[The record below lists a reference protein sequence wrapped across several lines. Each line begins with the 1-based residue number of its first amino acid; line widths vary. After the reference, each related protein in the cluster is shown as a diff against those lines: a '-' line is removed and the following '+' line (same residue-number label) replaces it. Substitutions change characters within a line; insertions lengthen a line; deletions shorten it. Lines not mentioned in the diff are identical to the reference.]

1 VFNEYAE
8 NARDFLDAFSIH
20 ESGDWPGNAPV
31 GILSAAFGP
40 PPCCRRL
47 SAAAWAR
54 GLSGASG

>member
-1 VFNEYAE
+1 MFNEYAE
-8 NARDFLDAFSIH
+8 NAQDFLDAFSIH

-31 GILSAAFGP
+31 GILSAACGP
-40 PPCCRRL
+40 PWRRL